1 MPNWPTRRWRLASV
15 LSKRSR
21 EKPCSTSLLWF
32 VHAAADISMSIE
44 SKLNAVAMCM
54 QVYDKRL
61 EEEELNELMLNSGA
75 PLKRTDETT
84 EPSER
89 ASQ

>member
-1 MPNWPTRRWRLASV
+1 
-15 LSKRSR
+15 
-21 EKPCSTSLLWF
+21 
-32 VHAAADISMSIE
+32 
-44 SKLNAVAMCM
+44 MCM